1 VTASLVYLVLLIVLV
16 RPMRRITE
24 NMVAFRR
31 NPEDARRVVEP
42 SGREDEIGI
51 AERELGAMQ
60 KEIRATL
67 NQRAHL
73 ASLGA
78 AVSKINHDLRNI
90 LANAQLISDRI
101 GAIDDP
107 TVQHLAPRLFASIDR
122 AIELCTKTLKF
133 GRADEEPPHRTRFA
147 LAPLVD
153 EAREMAGLADGAHI
167 RWVNA
172 VPPDLAVDADRD
184 HLFRILLNL
193 GRNAVQAIE
202 DGRGGE
208 GDIRVTA
215 RRAGDHIHIDMIDT
229 GPGLPEKAKAH
240 LFEAFSGSARSGGT
254 GLGLAIAQELARG
267 HGGHIDLVAT
277 GDKGTHFRVC
287 IPSEATTLDCHE
299 ADAAA

>member
-1 VTASLVYLVLLIVLV
+1 
-16 RPMRRITE
+16 
-24 NMVAFRR
+24 
-31 NPEDARRVVEP
+31 
-42 SGREDEIGI
+42 
-51 AERELGAMQ
+51 MQ

-101 GAIDDP
+101 GAVNDP

-122 AIELCTKTLKF
+122 AIELCTRTLKF
-133 GRADEEPPHRTRFA
+133 GRADEAPPHRTHFA

-153 EAREMAGLADGAHI
+153 EVREMAGLADNAHI

-172 VPPDLAVDADRD
+172 VAPGLIADADRD

-202 DGRGGE
+202 DGKGGE
-208 GDIRVTA
+208 GEIRIGALAA
-215 RRAGDHIHIDMIDT
+215 RDHIHIDVADT
-229 GPGLPEKAKAH
+229 GPGLPEKARAH
-240 LFEAFSGSARSGGT
+240 LFEAFVGSARSGGT
-254 GLGLAIAQELARG
+254 GLGLAIAEELARG
-267 HGGHIDLVAT
+267 HGGHIDLVST
-277 GDKGTHFRVC
+277 GNEGTHFRIC
-287 IPSEATTLDCHE
+287 IPSETTELDCRE
-299 ADAAA
+299 AETAA